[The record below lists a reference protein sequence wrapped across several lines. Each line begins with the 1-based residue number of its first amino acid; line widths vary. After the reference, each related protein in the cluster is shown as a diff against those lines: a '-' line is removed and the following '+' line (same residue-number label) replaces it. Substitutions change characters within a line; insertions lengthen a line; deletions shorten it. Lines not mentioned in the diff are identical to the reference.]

1 MSYNESL
8 NSNSNYPPMSQSDWD
23 RAPWNEVELP
33 PKDVE
38 VTVSITL
45 SRTMKVP
52 VTDYIIDDE
61 GVDFSN
67 CDLKGAVEEQ
77 IKLPQNICKNWNV
90 DDFEVLPD

>member
-8 NSNSNYPPMSQSDWD
+8 RADSNYPPMSQSDWD

-38 VTVSITL
+38 VTVSITV

-61 GVDFSN
+61 GVDFSR
-67 CDLKGAVEEQ
+67 CDLNKAVEDSGHLLNF
-77 IKLPQNICKNWNV
+77 KDWHV
-90 DDFEVLPD
+90 DDFEVILD

>member
-8 NSNSNYPPMSQSDWD
+8 NSNSNYPPMSQSEWD

-33 PKDVE
+33 RKDVE

-45 SRTMKVP
+45 SKTMKVP

-61 GVDFSN
+61 GIDFSV
-67 CDLKGAVEEQ
+67 CDLNKAVVDSGHLLNF
-77 IKLPQNICKNWNV
+77 KDWHV
-90 DDFEVLPD
+90 DDFEVILD

>member
-8 NSNSNYPPMSQSDWD
+8 NSNSNYPPMSQSEWD
-23 RAPWNEVELP
+23 SAPWNEVELP

-45 SRTMKVP
+45 SKTMKVP

-61 GVDFSN
+61 GIDFSK
-67 CDLKGAVEEQ
+67 CDLNKAVEDSGHLLNF
-77 IKLPQNICKNWNV
+77 KDWHV
-90 DDFEVLPD
+90 DDFEVILD

>member
-8 NSNSNYPPMSQSDWD
+8 NSNSNYPPMSQSEWD
-23 RAPWNEVELP
+23 KSPWNEVELP

-38 VTVSITL
+38 VTVSITV

-61 GVDFSN
+61 GIDFSR
-67 CDLKGAVEEQ
+67 CDLNKAVADSGHLLNF
-77 IKLPQNICKNWNV
+77 KDWHV
-90 DDFEVLPD
+90 DDFEVILD

>member
-8 NSNSNYPPMSQSDWD
+8 NSNSNYPLMSQSEWD
-23 RAPWNEVELP
+23 SAPWNEVELP

-38 VTVSITL
+38 VTVSITV

-52 VTDYIIDDE
+52 VTDYVIDDE

-67 CDLKGAVEEQ
+67 CDLNKAVEDSGY
-77 IKLPQNICKNWNV
+77 LPNFKNWCI
-90 DDFEVLPD
+90 DDFEINLD

>member
-8 NSNSNYPPMSQSDWD
+8 NSNSNYPPMSQSEYD

-45 SRTMKVP
+45 SKTMKVP

-61 GVDFSN
+61 GIDFSC
-67 CDLKGAVEEQ
+67 CDLNKAV
-77 IKLPQNICKNWNV
+77 KDSGHLLNFKDWHV
-90 DDFEVLPD
+90 DDFEVILD

>member
-8 NSNSNYPPMSQSDWD
+8 NSNSNYPPMSQSEYD

-45 SRTMKVP
+45 SKTMKVP

-61 GVDFSN
+61 GIDFSK
-67 CDLKGAVEEQ
+67 CDLNKAVEDSGHLLNF
-77 IKLPQNICKNWNV
+77 KDWHV
-90 DDFEVLPD
+90 DDFEAILN

>member
-8 NSNSNYPPMSQSDWD
+8 NSNSNYPPMSQSEYD

-33 PKDVE
+33 PKYVE
-38 VTVSITL
+38 VTVSITV

-61 GVDFSN
+61 GIDFSN
-67 CDLKGAVEEQ
+67 CDLNKAIEDSGY
-77 IKLPQNICKNWNV
+77 LPNFKNWCI
-90 DDFEVLPD
+90 DDFEINLD

>member
-8 NSNSNYPPMSQSDWD
+8 RANSNYPPMSQSDWD

-45 SRTMKVP
+45 SKTMKVP

-61 GVDFSN
+61 GIDFSK
-67 CDLKGAVEEQ
+67 CDLNKAVEDSGHLLNF
-77 IKLPQNICKNWNV
+77 KDWHV
-90 DDFEVLPD
+90 DDFEVILD

>member
-8 NSNSNYPPMSQSDWD
+8 RANSNYPPMSQSDWD

-45 SRTMKVP
+45 SKTMKVP

-61 GVDFSN
+61 GIDFSK
-67 CDLKGAVEEQ
+67 CDLNKAVEDSGHLLNF
-77 IKLPQNICKNWNV
+77 KDWHV
-90 DDFEVLPD
+90 DDFEILLD

>member
-8 NSNSNYPPMSQSDWD
+8 NSNSNYPLMSQSEWD
-23 RAPWNEVELP
+23 KSPWNEVELP

-38 VTVSITL
+38 VTVSITV

-61 GVDFSN
+61 GVDFSSCN
-67 CDLKGAVEEQ
+67 LIKAVKDSG
-77 IKLPQNICKNWNV
+77 KLPNFKNWHV
-90 DDFEVLPD
+90 DDFEIILD

>member
-8 NSNSNYPPMSQSDWD
+8 NSNSNYPPMSQSEYD
-23 RAPWNEVELP
+23 RAPWNEVDLP

-38 VTVSITL
+38 VTVSITV

-67 CDLKGAVEEQ
+67 CDLNKAVEDSGQ
-77 IKLPQNICKNWNV
+77 LPNFKNWCI
-90 DDFEVLPD
+90 DDFEAILN

>member
-8 NSNSNYPPMSQSDWD
+8 NSNSNYPPMSQSEWD
-23 RAPWNEVELP
+23 SAPWNEVELP

-45 SRTMKVP
+45 SKTMKVP

-61 GVDFSN
+61 GVDFSR
-67 CDLKGAVEEQ
+67 CDLNKAVEDSGHLLNF
-77 IKLPQNICKNWNV
+77 KDWHV
-90 DDFEVLPD
+90 DDFEVILD

>member
-8 NSNSNYPPMSQSDWD
+8 NSNSNYPPMSQSEWD
-23 RAPWNEVELP
+23 SAPWNEVELP

-45 SRTMKVP
+45 SKTMKVP

-61 GVDFSN
+61 GIDFSR
-67 CDLKGAVEEQ
+67 CDLNKAVEDSGHLLNF
-77 IKLPQNICKNWNV
+77 KDWHV
-90 DDFEVLPD
+90 DDFEVILD